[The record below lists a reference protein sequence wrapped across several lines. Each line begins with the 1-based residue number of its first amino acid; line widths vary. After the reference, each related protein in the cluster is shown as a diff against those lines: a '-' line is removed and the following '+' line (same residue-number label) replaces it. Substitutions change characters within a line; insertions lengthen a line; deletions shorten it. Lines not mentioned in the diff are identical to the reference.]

1 MRKFFQQFALVG
13 ETQERE
19 RVLHHFTI
27 RYLECNAAVLHRD
40 YTSQGR
46 PIFSVLYLVMLC
58 LRVIRHVIRLLN
70 YLINWHK
77 QNFRRQTLFGWGV
90 KLHLTLQLVQYYGT

>member
-46 PIFSVLYLVMLC
+46 PIYTVLYLV
-58 LRVIRHVIRLLN
+58 N
-70 YLINWHK
+70 A
-77 QNFRRQTLFGWGV
+77 LFTCY
-90 KLHLTLQLVQYYGT
+90 KACYKTTELSN